1 MAETYFAVF
10 RERGS
15 AWDASRPM
23 RQQPRWDEHAAFM
36 DALVDSGVIVLGGPL
51 GEGDFRSLPI
61 FKAERQ
67 RRSRPALPQI
77 RGYSCACSVSPR
89 LSGGRFCSAPRPSVN
104 PDECHTLGVTVQNPW
119 K

>member
-15 AWDASRPM
+15 AWDASRPI
-23 RQQPRWDEHAAFM
+23 RQQPRWDGHAAFM

-61 FKAERQ
+61 FKADLPC
-67 RRSRPALPQI
+67 RRSVDTDAPAPCRP
-77 RGYSCACSVSPR
+77 
-89 LSGGRFCSAPRPSVN
+89 
-104 PDECHTLGVTVQNPW
+104 D
-119 K
+119 

>member
-23 RQQPRWDEHAAFM
+23 RQQSRWDEHAAFM

-51 GEGDFRSLPI
+51 GDGDFRFLLI
-61 FKAERQ
+61 FKAESAEAITSCLAADPWTQMRLL
-67 RRSRPALPQI
+67 RVVQI
-77 RGYSCACSVSPR
+77 ERWEILLGTPSVSQSR
-89 LSGGRFCSAPRPSVN
+89 
-104 PDECHTLGVTVQNPW
+104 
-119 K
+119 